1 MVYCVVYIL
10 FGILFCI
17 YYLLVNIILR
27 NSSICVFVEI
37 LAQLEMD
44 RRSKSW
50 TESETVLETAAIWCR
65 QADKQMEGQM
75 ADGQIDRQIDRQKTG
90 YSVCHNEH
98 ENLER

>member
-1 MVYCVVYIL
+1 MYIHIIKRPHMVYCVVYIL

-65 QADKQMEGQM
+65 QADKYMEG
-75 ADGQIDRQIDRQKTG
+75 
-90 YSVCHNEH
+90 
-98 ENLER
+98 